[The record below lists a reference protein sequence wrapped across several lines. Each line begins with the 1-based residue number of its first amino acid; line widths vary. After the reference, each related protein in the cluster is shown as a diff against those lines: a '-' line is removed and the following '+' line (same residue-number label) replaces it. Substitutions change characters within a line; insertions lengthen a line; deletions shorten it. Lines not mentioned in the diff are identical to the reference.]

1 MSKYFDQKN
10 LFLEPQ
16 VDQYGSHMVMTDV
29 AREKKIKYLTIDT
42 RFRDYYD
49 TSTVANYNI
58 SLPERVNSVRS
69 MTLRSVELPISF
81 YNISSQLQNNSF
93 TVKNLLVEKT
103 IVLDDNQYSES
114 GTNPLGSAV
123 ETKLNASTLT
133 WVQNLNVTYDT
144 STKKI
149 TIANTNAFNVDII
162 FDKADC
168 DSGKGGLSPT
178 ESLMSK
184 LGWILGFRLANYT
197 IEAGSSITGEAIM
210 DVHGPRYLYLII
222 DEFKNGNPHSFL
234 GLSRTSQLSS
244 QQILGRIVMD
254 TREYP
259 YGSINP
265 VELGTRLVSDVRT
278 YGELVN
284 LQRLNVRIVDEFGR
298 IMNLNGMD
306 FSFCLEL
313 EHL

>member
-1 MSKYFDQKN
+1 M
-10 LFLEPQ
+10 
-16 VDQYGSHMVMTDV
+16 
-29 AREKKIKYLTIDT
+29 
-42 RFRDYYD
+42 
-49 TSTVANYNI
+49 ANYNI
-58 SLPERVNSVRS
+58 SLPERVNSVKS

-93 TVKNLLVEKT
+93 TVKNLLIEKT

-162 FDKADC
+162 FDKANC
-168 DSGKGGLSPT
+168 DGGKGGLSPT

-222 DEFKNGNPHSFL
+222 DEFKNEKSIPFKFIIRPNSSTIRTFNLCKLTNSPYVLTSETKRVPNST
-234 GLSRTSQLSS
+234 GL
-244 QQILGRIVMD
+244 I
-254 TREYP
+254 EP
-259 YGSINP
+259 YGYS
-265 VELGTRLVSDVRT
+265 LVSITIRP
-278 YGELVN
+278 N
-284 LQRLNVRIVDEFGR
+284 I
-298 IMNLNGMD
+298 
-306 FSFCLEL
+306 C
-313 EHL
+313 

>member
-16 VDQYGSHMVMTDV
+16 VDQHGSHMIMTDV
-29 AREKKIKYLTIDT
+29 AREKKTKYLTIDT

-69 MTLRSVELPISF
+69 MKLCSVELPISF

-93 TVKNLLVEKT
+93 SLKNNLVEKT

-114 GTNPLGSAV
+114 GTNPLGTAV
-123 ETKLNASTLT
+123 ESKLNASSLT
-133 WVQNLNVTYDT
+133 WIQNLNVTYDA

-149 TIANTNAFNVDII
+149 TIANTNSFDIDII

-168 DSGKGGLSPT
+168 DSGKGGLSPA

-184 LGWILGFRLANYT
+184 LGWMLGFRLSSYT
-197 IEAGSSITGEAIM
+197 IKASSNIVGEAIM
-210 DVHGPRYLYLII
+210 DVHGPRYLFLIL

-234 GLSRTSQLSS
+234 GLSRTSQL
-244 QQILGRIVMD
+244 GRIVMD
-254 TREYP
+254 VEDYP

-284 LQRLNVRIVDEFGR
+284 LQRMNVRIVDEFGR
-298 IMNLNGMD
+298 IMNLNGLD

-313 EHL
+313 EHV

>member
-16 VDQYGSHMVMTDV
+16 LDQHGSHMVMTDV
-29 AREKKIKYLTIDT
+29 AREKKTKYLTIDT

-69 MTLRSVELPISF
+69 MRLRSVELPISF

-93 TVKNLLVEKT
+93 SLKNNLVEKT

-114 GTNPLGSAV
+114 GTNPLGTAV
-123 ETKLNASTLT
+123 ESKLNASSLT
-133 WVQNLNVTYDT
+133 WIQNLNVTYDA

-149 TIANTNAFNVDII
+149 TIANTNSFDIDII

-168 DSGKGGLSPT
+168 DSGKGGLSPA

-184 LGWILGFRLANYT
+184 LGWMLGFRLSSYT
-197 IEAGSSITGEAIM
+197 IKSSSNIVGEAIM
-210 DVHGPRYLYLII
+210 DVHGPRYLFLIL

-244 QQILGRIVMD
+244 QQILGRIVMSAD
-254 TREYP
+254 DHP

-265 VELGTRLVSDVRT
+265 MELGTRLVSDVRT

-284 LQRLNVRIVDEFGR
+284 LQRMNVRIVDEFGR
-298 IMNLNGMD
+298 IMNLNGLD

-313 EHL
+313 EHV